1 MKLPGHRGTVVYGPY
16 PPLVG
21 EAAAATLDDVRRLL
35 AGGAEVRVVS
45 PAPSAAHD
53 DADLRRPSG
62 AWRFARRGLGAD
74 RLVVHLDAAL
84 LTSRAYRDQLPAR
97 LALAAALRSA
107 GRSTVHVP
115 GGSLTVPPAWSRVLA
130 AADEI
135 VAGDR
140 RGDGPAGSPAGA
152 AGVAGSPA
160 GAAGGGAGVAAGQ
173 ADPGGSRPGWDLP
186 PDPTREDL
194 EAEIARR
201 AARHRA
207 VTRSATGSSAA
218 GAAAAGAA
226 SSRSTLALRALPF
239 LGPEAP
245 RSARLVPHLVK
256 QVMSRLVDWRIN
268 PVIEHVNVLHRA
280 VLEAVEPSPPPAAGG
295 GRPSG
300 GPPPDGQ

>member
-16 PPLVG
+16 PPLAG

-35 AGGAEVRVVS
+35 AAGADVRVVS

-53 DADLRRPSG
+53 DADLRRPAG
-62 AWRFARRGLGAD
+62 AWRFARRALGAE
-74 RLVVHLDAAL
+74 RLVVRLDAAL
-84 LTSRAYRDQLPAR
+84 LTSPANRDQLPAR

-140 RGDGPAGSPAGA
+140 PAGSPAGA
-152 AGVAGSPA
+152 AGVAGSRP
-160 GAAGGGAGVAAGQ
+160 GAAGGGAGVAPGQ

-201 AARHRA
+201 AAQHRA
-207 VTRSATGSSAA
+207 VTRPATGSSAA
-218 GAAAAGAA
+218 DAA
-226 SSRSTLALRALPF
+226 SSARSTLALRGLPF

-295 GRPSG
+295 GRPTG
-300 GPPPDGQ
+300 GPPPDGH